1 MPVLQ
6 NLVRFAGA
14 VTACALLA
22 TANPATAEP
31 PSAPAQ
37 PAAPS
42 NGVNG
47 NGAAPLTDPGTAANG
62 LGAAAPGRPDASA
75 ANGLGAATTNS
86 TGGAGES
93 VSVALARGAAAAMAG
108 GLSPTDTA
116 AAVSAIARATQTAA
130 PSDWFAAYGETL
142 DGLQQLGVQPF
153 LYPTAAPFCLGGT
166 TLGLAPAIAGTVPG
180 PWPKYAVPV
189 PGLDLSAVKA
199 GQAMFAF
206 VPYGIS
212 PDGADTSGM
221 QVVWLNLTTGK
232 SGFAPMGSLTQ
243 VLNGMIPPQ
252 VPTELRPLVEQ
263 AVHNFF
269 LSALPVGGV
278 RAVPVDTGSGTVLA
292 AMFGVVDNAGHPC
305 FFLPTVGV
313 TPVP

>member
-1 MPVLQ
+1 MPVSR
-6 NLVRFAGA
+6 NLVRIAGA
-14 VTACALLA
+14 LTACAVLA
-22 TANPATAEP
+22 AAGPATAEP
-31 PSAPAQ
+31 TNPGSSPSATDGGTATANGGANPMRGGAAQ
-37 PAAPS
+37 P
-42 NGVNG
+42 NGPGDVT
-47 NGAAPLTDPGTAANG
+47 AGTAGDSGEG
-62 LGAAAPGRPDASA
+62 LGA
-75 ANGLGAATTNS
+75 
-86 TGGAGES
+86 
-93 VSVALARGAAAAMAG
+93 ALARGAAAAMAH
-108 GLSPTDTA
+108 GLSPRDTA

-153 LYPTAAPFCLGGT
+153 LYPTAAPFCLNGT
-166 TLGLAPAIAGTVPG
+166 TLGMAPAVAGTIPG
-180 PWPKYAVPV
+180 PWPKYAVSV

-206 VPYGIS
+206 VPYGMS

-232 SGFAPMGSLTQ
+232 SGFAPMGSLSH
-243 VLNGMIPPQ
+243 VLNGMLPPQ
-252 VPTELRPLVEQ
+252 IPGELRPMVEQ
-263 AVHNFF
+263 AVHDFF

-292 AMFGVVDNAGHPC
+292 TMFGVVNNAGRSC
-305 FFLPTVGV
+305 FFLPTIGI